1 MYFLEKKGE
10 IYFNKSVILKAT
22 IAKLFMEHEN
32 IDIDRNL
39 VITACLL
46 CSCKKND
53 NPQNIDRI
61 KSYAKLSALY
71 LEKLGFSK
79 RFCKICEEQNRYSG
93 SQPRE
98 KESDILELVDH
109 FGGMVLDRP
118 ERMGFTVD
126 EAICLLENR
135 NLRDSGNIYLEQFV
149 NFINRMEEIK
159 I

>member
-1 MYFLEKKGE
+1 MLQHVYYVHVKKA
-10 IYFNKSVILKAT
+10 IILG
-22 IAKLFMEHEN
+22 
-32 IDIDRNL
+32 NL
-39 VITACLL
+39 
-46 CSCKKND
+46 
-53 NPQNIDRI
+53 DRI
-61 KSYAKLSALY
+61 KSYAKQSAQY

-149 NFINRMEEIK
+149 NFINRMEDIK
-159 I
+159 IWMKI